1 MENNKM
7 LKNAKTYEC
16 KKCLFTC
23 SKQSNYNTHLLT
35 TKHRRKLQETKGN
48 NGNTNHVDFLALTIS
63 DKFNDPTQTKT
74 VTITSPIDT
83 SYDTICA
90 ADLSAPINAY
100 LELLAQPAII
110 IP

>member
-7 LKNAKTYEC
+7 LQNAKIYEC

-48 NGNTNHVDFLALTIS
+48 NGNTNNATIVNTYICS
-63 DKFNDPTQTKT
+63 NCNKTYATKSGLWKHEKNVST
-74 VTITSPIDT
+74 NMKTP
-83 SYDTICA
+83 
-90 ADLSAPINAY
+90 
-100 LELLAQPAII
+100 LLQLIMII
-110 IP
+110 MLHLM